1 MKLYIPTC
9 TLNFNNIFSTESIS
23 PANHYIRR
31 GFGNKRYYK
40 VEAND
45 LDNVILLYSKYPNYH
60 VDNEETENY
69 TLVIEIE
76 SEDYPKDK
84 YTKVNER
91 NGVEIYASSSTIYFN
106 PFRCSIYFDSVLSKT
121 SVMTKADQSLENKY
135 SKLYQGNFKLQN
147 GIQTEDSFVWEK
159 SFIDNIIDVES
170 SEVERDIFVDRIKGC
185 FVCYLL
191 GANMSV
197 SKDIS
202 RLKRLARMMRNTLSA
217 IFNSPNKRPTETQD
231 ETLLSYIKEFNEIY
245 SNVDENSI
253 YNRNVISKRL
263 VSPSTNLDSETIIKV
278 LRDVG
283 AEDYVFSTL
292 NLRPIYDA
300 KDLYNCFY
308 SDPTSSTDSYTNEI
322 KKLFDVI
329 ERIER
334 TEQTKK
340 PKENIK
346 ELLSAQNS
354 EIKVVDNV
362 AGTGNFISSLLNSQ
376 IAGEY
381 KKFMKDNG
389 TGELLSIAFV
399 GGAKLKEFM
408 PDKWEK
414 SEYQIY
420 INSLLAN
427 MQDGESF
434 DIFSTDN
441 ETMQSFAAFCQ
452 KGEDIDRLI
461 DYMLQCGFSK
471 YRFALGIYGATR
483 GFAVLPKTFTNAL
496 INGSCDYYIDFYN
509 YLHKILFG
517 FDLKDTVIPNSK
529 KSNVAGE
536 MSNTMTSS
544 GFSGIEKTNHPK
556 EDEFDT
562 TLDRKKSQIP
572 ECLKSFFYSEP
583 FQKLKKEEQSYY
595 KNKTLELWDGN
606 YDNDFFSKLK
616 EIQPYGRTKRKWTE
630 MIKQWKCQMKKDPA
644 QQSKI
649 TGIEFPVGQYF
660 YNDLNVWSHI
670 EPLIPQKKDRDKISK
685 DLTWFQDEFS
695 KPKGSRGYT
704 YDSVDEFDNKIVIE
718 KFCSLKMGKN
728 DKGQERAPY
737 FPEEL
742 REKIKSKLKELY
754 HVN

>member
-60 VDNEETENY
+60 VDNEETENS

-76 SEDYPKDK
+76 SEDYPKGK
-84 YTKVNER
+84 YTKVNEI
-91 NGVEIYASSSTIYFN
+91 NDVEIYASSSTIYFN
-106 PFRCSIYFDSVLSKT
+106 PFHCSIYFDSVQDKT

-135 SKLYQGNFKLQN
+135 SKLYQGNFKIKDR
-147 GIQTEDSFVWEK
+147 IQTEDSFVWDK
-159 SFIDNIIDVES
+159 SFINNVNNVES
-170 SEVERDIFVDRIKGC
+170 SEVNNDILVDRIKGC

-197 SKDIS
+197 SKEIS
-202 RLKRLARMMRNTLSA
+202 QLKQLARKMKNTLSA
-217 IFNSPNKRPTETQD
+217 IFNSPTKRPTETQD

-283 AEDYVFSTL
+283 AKDYVFSTL

-300 KDLYNCFY
+300 NDLYNCFY

-427 MQDGESF
+427 MQNGESF
-434 DIFSTDN
+434 DILSTDN

-572 ECLKSFFYSEP
+572 ECLKKIFDSEP
-583 FQKLKKEEQSYY
+583 FQILKKEEQDYY
-595 KNKTLELWDGN
+595 KSESLKLWEGECSKT
-606 YDNDFFSKLK
+606 FVSKLK
-616 EIQPYGRTKRKWTE
+616 SIKYGKTKSRKWTNC
-630 MIKQWKCQMKKDPA
+630 IKVLEHLEKKETTP
-644 QQSKI
+644 QPLLSKDV
-649 TGIEFPVGQYF
+649 FPIGSYF
-660 YNDLNVWSHI
+660 YNDSNVFYHI
-670 EPLIPQKKDRDKISK
+670 EDLISTTEDKKEIGDQINWIQKVHKDGGYHARNKWTPLDDHSNQSVINHFYNNCKKNSKINSN
-685 DLTWFQDEFS
+685 LLEAITSE
-695 KPKGSRGYT
+695 
-704 YDSVDEFDNKIVIE
+704 
-718 KFCSLKMGKN
+718 LKK
-728 DKGQERAPY
+728 
-737 FPEEL
+737 
-742 REKIKSKLKELY
+742 LY